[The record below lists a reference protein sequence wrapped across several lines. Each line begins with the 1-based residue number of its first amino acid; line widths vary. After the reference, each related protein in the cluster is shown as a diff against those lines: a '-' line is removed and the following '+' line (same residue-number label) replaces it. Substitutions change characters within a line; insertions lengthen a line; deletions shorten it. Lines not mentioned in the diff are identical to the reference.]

1 MNATTNLDV
10 LLLRVFSSIYM
21 NRSVSAAA
29 RELDMSQPGVSTAL
43 MRLRGQL
50 QDPLFTR
57 TTSGMEPT
65 RRAREMIGPI
75 RRILQTVDQELL
87 APRRELHRR
96 RPRPRKRPL
105 DPRSFPSAITSR
117 DNSLRAQSGPMKSPA
132 GAGMPRPALSLK
144 AMYRDRAFSQCN
156 EEGGHG
162 KARRQDRGGD
172 GWCIRD
178 R

>member
-75 RRILQTVDQELL
+75 RRILQTVDQELF
-87 APRRELHRR
+87 APPGPVGHRREHL
-96 RPRPRKRPL
+96 
-105 DPRSFPSAITSR
+105 STSR
-117 DNSLRAQSGPMKSPA
+117 HPQHPVHGAWHIASNCRAAAAPT
-132 GAGMPRPALSLK
+132 
-144 AMYRDRAFSQCN
+144 
-156 EEGGHG
+156 
-162 KARRQDRGGD
+162 
-172 GWCIRD
+172 
-178 R
+178 